1 MNNITMQILA
11 KCVRNKQINLLNLML
26 IEVRINIIGIAK
38 LDSRKNHQAHNN
50 IDLEKLD
57 YFFKRKDIFS
67 HIWKAQ
73 KFYFYLGVEK
83 QALINILCII
93 FLIHGCDGFFPFTS
107 ETKWN
112 LKSETKWNLKMIS
125 EFGKWIIVYFKKKND
140 NILTVS

>member
-1 MNNITMQILA
+1 MQILA

-26 IEVRINIIGIAK
+26 IKVRINIIGIAK

-50 IDLEKLD
+50 IDFEKLD
-57 YFFKRKDIFS
+57 YFLKRKDIFS

-112 LKSETKWNLKMIS
+112 LKMIS

>member
-1 MNNITMQILA
+1 MQFLA
-11 KCVRNKQINLLNLML
+11 KCDRNMKINLLNLIL
-26 IEVRINIIGIAK
+26 IEVGINIIGIAK
-38 LDSRKNHQAHNN
+38 LDPRKNHQAHNN
-50 IDLEKLD
+50 IDFEKLD

-83 QALINILCII
+83 QAFINILCII
-93 FLIHGCDGFFPFTS
+93 FLIHGYDGFFPFTS

-112 LKSETKWNLKMIS
+112 LEMIS
-125 EFGKWIIVYFKKKND
+125 EFGKWIIVCFKKKND